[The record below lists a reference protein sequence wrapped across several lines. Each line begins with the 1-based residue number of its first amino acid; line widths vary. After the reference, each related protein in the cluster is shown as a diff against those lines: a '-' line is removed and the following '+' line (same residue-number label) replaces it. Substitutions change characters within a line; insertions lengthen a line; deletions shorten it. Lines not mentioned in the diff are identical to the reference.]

1 MYFISCK
8 TSCFSL
14 RFPQCNGKKDYLPVL
29 SMCCKTAIPLYATK
43 SPSFGNRIWFL
54 AAKFCQLHPKR
65 EYRLRNNNI
74 PLFVKE
80 FRFLPPFLGQ
90 PLNVSCKKRRC
101 TSSSLVLARLVPLAG
116 NWSFSIGLVNMYL
129 SLWALVKSTPRLSVF
144 FWIWIGSMIPAL
156 HKKFLFTFV

>member
-29 SMCCKTAIPLYATK
+29 SLCCKTAIPRYATK
-43 SPSFGNRIWFL
+43 STSFGNRIWFL
-54 AAKFCQLHPKR
+54 AVKLRQLHSKW
-65 EYRLRNNNI
+65 EYRLHNNI
-74 PLFVKE
+74 PLFVTK

-101 TSSSLVLARLVPLAG
+101 TSSSLVLARLFVFAG
-116 NWSFSIGLVNMYL
+116 NWSVSIGLVSTHL